1 MSGRKKKGRILERS
15 ALLLAGQTL
24 RGVSNTLGLN
34 GGQLDGLATKMLLGT
49 APAAKA
55 IEAGD
60 STPEGMNDPDLVLL
74 KDLDLDADQPEG
86 NEWLVVRVTGAEEKQ
101 DEFGKLFN
109 VFFIKCRYG
118 STAWSLKK
126 RFSQLHRFDLD
137 LRASVGSDLGNE
149 LPAFPKQGFFGAP
162 QVEQRRRQL
171 DLYVVS
177 LTRLIA
183 KGPSVGPVDDAAE
196 EARNIAVMHVT
207 QALYAFIEMSGQ
219 MFEDAKVRREE
230 FPEGHDDP
238 VRPPPAAAR
247 AAAPAAPAARPPRPR
262 RARRARRARPA
273 RAERAARAVAREQ
286 LLVGCE
292 DSLPPPPTSRT
303 DWTRLVPPPV
313 LAGHVSSLLTY

>member
-109 VFFIKCRYG
+109 VFFIKFRYG
-118 STAWSLKK
+118 STARFCSACGCK
-126 RFSQLHRFDLD
+126 R
-137 LRASVGSDLGNE
+137 
-149 LPAFPKQGFFGAP
+149 
-162 QVEQRRRQL
+162 
-171 DLYVVS
+171 
-177 LTRLIA
+177 
-183 KGPSVGPVDDAAE
+183 
-196 EARNIAVMHVT
+196 
-207 QALYAFIEMSGQ
+207 
-219 MFEDAKVRREE
+219 
-230 FPEGHDDP
+230 
-238 VRPPPAAAR
+238 
-247 AAAPAAPAARPPRPR
+247 
-262 RARRARRARPA
+262 
-273 RAERAARAVAREQ
+273 
-286 LLVGCE
+286 
-292 DSLPPPPTSRT
+292 
-303 DWTRLVPPPV
+303 
-313 LAGHVSSLLTY
+313 